1 VAVKAVMETV
11 RDEEVAGLLNPV
23 TVGGVASVE
32 GIVTVTEALRL
43 LETFPAA
50 SLAQAKRVLVPAV
63 ANE

>member
-1 VAVKAVMETV
+1 MGTVKE
-11 RDEEVAGLLNPV
+11 EEVAGMLNPV
-23 TVGGVASVE
+23 MVGGVASVVVV
-32 GIVTVTEALRL
+32 VTVTEALRL